1 MVATAK
7 GGLKRVRWNGTVND
21 TYSASLSAVTR
32 TNLPPGVVENKVPP
46 GVVLKSVGICD
57 ASLIST
63 IRVGI
68 DEDLGLIK
76 LGFASPDISNILDL
90 HAGG

>member
-1 MVATAK
+1 MMK
-7 GGLKRVRWNGTVND
+7 KPWNNDQQWLSLKT
-21 TYSASLSAVTR
+21 

-90 HAGG
+90 HAGGWFGWLTKK